1 MFAEEFGLSRNVNLE
16 KVNDMGKK
24 IFFLVICFI
33 IPFNFFGQN
42 IELSNYVESLKNSD
56 YNKKLKK
63 KELKHIGQYEVN
75 TNMFYHNRKYRIAKT
90 YSFGDSVKI
99 VFKRRK
105 SLGSFYLSYL
115 LIKYPTNYTTKEGVK
130 IGFSTKNEIV
140 EKKGKPLDNYA
151 TILGY
156 RHSSFYFLGG
166 NITPYPVEDI
176 PEGVDLT
183 DKVIAIK
190 IY

>member
-1 MFAEEFGLSRNVNLE
+1 
-16 KVNDMGKK
+16 MGKK
-24 IFFLVICFI
+24 IFFLAICFI

-42 IELSNYVESLKNSD
+42 IELSNYIESVINSD
-56 YNKKLKK
+56 YNKKLKR
-63 KELKHIGQYEVN
+63 KELKHIGQYESN

-105 SLGSFYLSYL
+105 SLGRFYLSYL
-115 LIKYPTNYTTKEGVK
+115 LIKYPTTYTTKEGIK
-130 IGFSTKNEIV
+130 IGFSTIKDIIQ
-140 EKKGKPLDNYA
+140 KKGKPTSNYI
-151 TILGY
+151 TTLVY